1 MALRPYPR
9 SRRVSEL
16 LLEEISWLIRR
27 ELKDPRIGFV
37 TLTHVDVSKDLRYAK
52 VFVSIMGEEEERTK
66 SIEGLK
72 NSAGF
77 IRMKL
82 KENLRLRIIP
92 EITFVLDTTLEKVQ
106 RINELI
112 RDIQEEP

>member
-9 SRRVSEL
+9 SRRVAEL

-27 ELKDPRIGFV
+27 ELKEPRIGFV

-52 VFVSIMGEEEERTK
+52 VFASIMGEEAERTK
-66 SIEGLK
+66 SIEGLR
-72 NSAGF
+72 NSSGF
-77 IRMKL
+77 IRMRL

-112 RDIQEEP
+112 RDIQE